1 MKANKCISFIII
13 KIRIKLQLKTELLH
27 AYSFL
32 IHNKLFIRISF
43 IRKQENTKKTEYQ
56 IVPQNCIQLI

>member
-1 MKANKCISFIII
+1 MKANKCISLIII
-13 KIRIKLQLKTELLH
+13 KIRIKPQLKTELLH
-27 AYSFL
+27 ASFFL

-43 IRKQENTKKTEYQ
+43 IRKQENSKKTEYQ